1 MERYN
6 LMSRIQV
13 THCIFLIFP
22 HLHRFIT
29 RSLRGSIGYIS
40 SRITRHII
48 YIVLSNLNLGGLV
61 VRVLQLVA
69 NGGMDVPVAN
79 WSTSHL
85 IAYVL
90 DAWLGTIISIYLRL
104 VYIIETR
111 LGLLSHLVR
120 IMLLIV
126 VLVHDHTTRRGHPL
140 NFLANRWSSSSVLAI
155 VQMCLRVVS
164 VEWFPSARL
173 VLACISRVA
182 LCVAAHDVRS
192 TLINFPLLFDLDCIK

>member
-1 MERYN
+1 
-6 LMSRIQV
+6 MSRIQV

-79 WSTSHL
+79 
-85 IAYVL
+85 
-90 DAWLGTIISIYLRL
+90 
-104 VYIIETR
+104 
-111 LGLLSHLVR
+111 
-120 IMLLIV
+120 
-126 VLVHDHTTRRGHPL
+126 
-140 NFLANRWSSSSVLAI
+140 
-155 VQMCLRVVS
+155 
-164 VEWFPSARL
+164 
-173 VLACISRVA
+173 
-182 LCVAAHDVRS
+182 
-192 TLINFPLLFDLDCIK
+192 

>member
-1 MERYN
+1 M
-6 LMSRIQV
+6 
-13 THCIFLIFP
+13 
-22 HLHRFIT
+22 HLFE
-29 RSLRGSIGYIS
+29 S
-40 SRITRHII
+40 TRHII

-69 NGGMDVPVAN
+69 NGGMDVSVAN

-90 DAWLGTIISIYLRL
+90 DAWLGPIISIYLRL

-126 VLVHDHTTRRGHPL
+126 VLVYDHTTRCGHPL

-164 VEWFPSARL
+164 VEWFYSARL
-173 VLACISRVA
+173 VLACIARVA
-182 LCVAAHDVRS
+182 LCVAAHDVGS
-192 TLINFPLLFDLDCIK
+192 TLIDFSLLFDLNCIK